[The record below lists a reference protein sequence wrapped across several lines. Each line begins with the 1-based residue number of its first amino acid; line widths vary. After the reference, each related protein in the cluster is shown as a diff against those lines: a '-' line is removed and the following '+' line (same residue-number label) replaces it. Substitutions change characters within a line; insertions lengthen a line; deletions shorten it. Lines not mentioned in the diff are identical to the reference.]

1 MIRREQTYQ
10 EREHYKER
18 VSLVVVVTKKE
29 TSKETS
35 KEGERKRKKL
45 REFVTRKLNLADVAK
60 LKLPFVAEWL
70 NLRWN
75 PNLTGMAHTPSFL
88 IYTQIK

>member
-35 KEGERKRKKL
+35 KEGEHNNIPISP
-45 REFVTRKLNLADVAK
+45 ESISDA
-60 LKLPFVAEWL
+60 
-70 NLRWN
+70 
-75 PNLTGMAHTPSFL
+75 GGHH
-88 IYTQIK
+88 